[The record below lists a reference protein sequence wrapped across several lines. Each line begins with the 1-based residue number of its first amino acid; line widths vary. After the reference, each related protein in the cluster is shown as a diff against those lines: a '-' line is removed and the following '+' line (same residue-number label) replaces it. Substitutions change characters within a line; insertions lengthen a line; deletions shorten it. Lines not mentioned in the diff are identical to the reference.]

1 MFSLILFA
9 SFATLSFFIS
19 DIIYKYVSD
28 YFEYYKIAA
37 IVTGI
42 GAIPMFL
49 LLLVNLN
56 FSNLFAG
63 FKIDVFIII
72 SSIFLVA
79 GYILNF
85 MTLKTEQATNTFS
98 LSVLQPAMLIM
109 FGFFVM
115 KEHITFIEIIALIL
129 LVIGTFLV
137 TSNERL
143 KLNKQFIPAIVAN
156 ISWASYW
163 FIMALMLTI
172 KGINY
177 ISFISFSRMFA
188 FVVGIVFLFWLN
200 AKRHRNIAKKYN
212 DKQKNINKKLVLII
226 FIAAFSD
233 GIGNLLFLF
242 ITKSKNLIFGSIFLA
257 MLPALIGI
265 FAYLFFKDRLN
276 KMQLIGLAMII
287 SIGVLL
293 SL

>member
-1 MFSLILFA
+1 MFPIILFA

-28 YFEYYKIAA
+28 YFEYYKIAT

-49 LLLVNLN
+49 LLLANLN
-56 FSNLFAG
+56 FSNLFTG
-63 FKIDVFIII
+63 FKIDIFIII

-115 KEHITFIEIIALIL
+115 KEHITFIEIISLIL
-129 LVIGTFLV
+129 LAIGTFLV
-137 TSNERL
+137 TSSEKL
-143 KLNKQFIPAIVAN
+143 KLNKQFIPAMVAN

-200 AKRHRNIAKKYN
+200 TKRHRNMAKNN
-212 DKQKNINKKLVLII
+212 DKQKNINKKLVIII

-265 FAYLFFKDRLN
+265 FAYLFFKDRFN

-287 SIGVLL
+287 SIGILL